1 MKNKGITIVALII
14 TIIVLLILAT
24 ISISLVINNG
34 VLDKAQ
40 HGVDKYSEEE
50 ELEQIKLA
58 VASAMLKGKGFLD
71 IDNLNSELRDK
82 FGADKE
88 AIESSNG
95 WSFKLDKNYTIDKNG
110 NVEEKESLLPAE
122 YQQVEYIESTGM
134 QYIDTKIIIEDYGK
148 VKIEYIST
156 LKGYVIASLERGFYY
171 GLRPGAEL
179 LGNNRNKMA
188 YCIRCL

>member
-1 MKNKGITIVALII
+1 MI

-58 VASAMLKGKGFLD
+58 VASAMLKGNGFLD

-82 FGADKE
+82 FGKDKK

-95 WSFKLDKNYTIDKNG
+95 WSFKLDKEYVIQENG
-110 NVEEKESLLPAE
+110 KVEYLIPTELR
-122 YQQVEYIESTGM
+122 QVEYIQGLGNQWINTRVKPQGEE
-134 QYIDTKIIIEDYGK
+134 YK
-148 VKIEYIST
+148 VYLDFQVVEVKYNT
-156 LKGYVIASLERGFYY
+156 WFFGLDMSLES
-171 GLRPGAEL
+171 GLWQRKL
-179 LGNNRNKMA
+179 L
-188 YCIRCL
+188 Y